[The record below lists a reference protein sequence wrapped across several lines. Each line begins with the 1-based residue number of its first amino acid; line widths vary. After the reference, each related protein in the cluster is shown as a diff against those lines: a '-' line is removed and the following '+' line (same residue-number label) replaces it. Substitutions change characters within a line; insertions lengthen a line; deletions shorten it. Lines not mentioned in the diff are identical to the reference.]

1 MRLERAESMTWVMSR
16 VVVLR
21 RLLLYGT
28 SSRTNVWEGSKE
40 SVRDALSSDVHR
52 ALGDSDARN
61 G

>member
-1 MRLERAESMTWVMSR
+1 MTWVMSR

-28 SSRTNVWEGSKE
+28 SSRTNVWEGSEE